1 MFETELLR
9 SFVAVAEAGGF
20 TRAAELLHSTQS
32 TISAQIR
39 RLEEQAG
46 QPLFARS
53 TRSVAL
59 TPAGAT
65 LLGYAR
71 TILQLTEDAQARL
84 SGKGHSGTLRIG
96 VAEDLTETWLPAILR
111 RYGVRHPQL
120 QLELEVGIGPRL
132 FQKLD
137 DRKLDIVI
145 GGLCHGDTRGW
156 RLWLEPLVW
165 AFAAEG
171 DLPKP
176 LPLAFLPEPCPYREA
191 ALLSLANARHLWRI
205 ACISPSMG
213 GLRAAVLAGLAATPI
228 PQSALGPGL
237 RRLQEADGLP
247 PLPDVDYV
255 VRIAAHDR
263 RRPVLDLVDL
273 IRDTGRHARSRL
285 AEPSP
290 R

>member
-1 MFETELLR
+1 MFDTELLR
-9 SFVAVAEAGGF
+9 SFVTVAEAGGF

-32 TISAQIR
+32 TVSAQIR

-59 TPAGAT
+59 TPAGVT

-71 TILQLTEDAQARL
+71 TILHLNEDAQARL
-84 SGKGHSGTLRIG
+84 SGKSHAGTLRIG
-96 VAEDLTETWLPAILR
+96 VAEDLTESWLPEILR
-111 RYGVRHPQL
+111 RYGSRHPAL
-120 QLELEVGIGPRL
+120 QLELEVGIGPHL

-137 DRKLDIVI
+137 DRQLDLVV
-145 GGLCHGDTRGW
+145 GGLCQGDRRGW

-165 AFAAEG
+165 ACAA
-171 DLPKP
+171 DITLPDP

-191 ALLSLANARHLWRI
+191 ALLALAATERPWRI
-205 ACISPSMG
+205 ACVSPSLG
-213 GLRAAVLAGLAATPI
+213 GLRAAVLAGLAATPM

-237 RRLQEADGLP
+237 RMLHPVDGLP
-247 PLPDVDYV
+247 ALPDVDYV

-263 RRPVLDLVDL
+263 RKPVLDLADL
-273 IRDTGRHARSRL
+273 IRAAGRRHVPRS
-285 AEPSP
+285 
-290 R
+290 

>member
-1 MFETELLR
+1 MFETDLLK
-9 SFVAVAEAGGF
+9 SFVTVAESGGF

-65 LLGYAR
+65 LLSYAR
-71 TILQLTEDAQARL
+71 SILQLNADAQARL
-84 SGKGHSGTLRIG
+84 SGKGYAGNLRIG
-96 VAEDLTETWLPAILR
+96 VAEDLTESWLPTILR
-111 RYGVRHPQL
+111 RYGARHPQL

-137 DRKLDIVI
+137 DRELDLVV
-145 GGLCHGDTRGW
+145 GGLCTGDTRGW

-171 DLPKP
+171 DLPRP
-176 LPLAFLPEPCPYREA
+176 MPLAFLPEPCPYREA
-191 ALLSLANARHLWRI
+191 ALLSLANAPHPWRI
-205 ACISPSMG
+205 ACTSASMS
-213 GLRAAVLAGLAATPI
+213 GLRAAVLAGLAATPM

-237 RRLQEADGLP
+237 RRLRETDGLP
-247 PLPDVDYV
+247 ALPDVDYV

-263 RRPVLDLVDL
+263 RRPVLDLAEL
-273 IRDTGRHARSRL
+273 IRDAGHTLKTGI
-285 AEPSP
+285 
-290 R
+290 